1 MQEWSCW
8 RRKKRED
15 LQRTHL
21 GLRPLVVSSLLP
33 DDDLPVVGAGS
44 KDGSKLRVRPRHLP
58 HGTFV
63 ARESGQRRGGGGMLL
78 LRAYRKQLDGPI
90 RRASRQTLPVV
101 IHSHIVHHV
110 LVPRFQGLCRC
121 LRRSCSRRRH
131 LSVCLSLFSLS
142 VSNPSDVPYTLR
154 SFYLSLSLSRKSDF
168 IFSPI
173 IGRGVQGNA
182 LASLVP
188 VLTLCMCVFF
198 PKWKVAKMI
207 RMRLVNIAIS
217 EPQPHQHGH
226 WTAVV
231 AQEIISYLGV

>member
-1 MQEWSCW
+1 MQEWNCW

-63 ARESGQRRGGGGMLL
+63 ARESGQRRGGGMLL

-131 LSVCLSLFSLS
+131 LSVCLSVVSLS

-154 SFYLSLSLSRKSDF
+154 SFSLSLSQKTLNLRSDHRAWCA
-168 IFSPI
+168 
-173 IGRGVQGNA
+173 GRRARQSCPGSNSVY
-182 LASLVP
+182 V
-188 VLTLCMCVFF
+188 CVCFF
-198 PKWKVAKMI
+198 FQNEK
-207 RMRLVNIAIS
+207 
-217 EPQPHQHGH
+217 
-226 WTAVV
+226 
-231 AQEIISYLGV
+231 